1 MSDTGIGLDAVMTVS
16 VDGAYFG
23 VLIDQVDRITM
34 ARSLAPVPDTEP
46 EHLGLLE
53 HEGELVPVMTLRP
66 RAKRDEE
73 MVLILKV
80 RGHAVGLPIDGP
92 GRVHNAWQTAP
103 TDGEEMNN
111 AVAGAL
117 ACRAQDQSFWLV
129 DADTLWSESQVA

>member
-23 VLIDQVDRITM
+23 VLIDQVDRITI
-34 ARSLAPVPDTEP
+34 AQSLTAVPETEP

-53 HEGELVPVMTLRP
+53 HEGELVPVLTLRP
-66 RAKRDEE
+66 RPQRAEE

-92 GRVHNAWQTAP
+92 GRVYDTWETAP
-103 TDGEEMNN
+103 TDTEADESE
-111 AVAGAL
+111 VAGAL
-117 ACRAQDQSFWLV
+117 ACRAKGQHFWLV
-129 DADTLWSESQVA
+129 DADTLF